1 MKSLA
6 EYADSRRR
14 VVRPRLSFLLLIKDS
29 GDLLSGKRA
38 AARFFIRPEREMKLS
53 LETTGE
59 IRAIAEEKGC
69 RLLAVESAG
78 AGRFSVLRLVL
89 ERSTGEPVTL
99 EDCETVSR
107 EVSALLDVSDEIRH
121 RYTLEVSSA
130 GLERRLYSLEDAARF
145 AGQRVRV
152 KTETPVL
159 PDPIGEP
166 GRAPLTAAR
175 NFAGVLERVEGDRLS
190 IVDGENRRI
199 YNVRFGDIRSARL
212 DFHWPVKGN

>member
-99 EDCETVSR
+99 EDCETVCK
-107 EVSALLDVSDEIRH
+107 L
-121 RYTLEVSSA
+121 
-130 GLERRLYSLEDAARF
+130 
-145 AGQRVRV
+145 VRV
-152 KTETPVL
+152 TPGISLHIPWDKPENPAELRAFAESRGLFVDSMNSNTE
-159 PDPIGEP
+159 
-166 GRAPLTAAR
+166 
-175 NFAGVLERVEGDRLS
+175 
-190 IVDGENRRI
+190 
-199 YNVRFGDIRSARL
+199 
-212 DFHWPVKGN
+212 